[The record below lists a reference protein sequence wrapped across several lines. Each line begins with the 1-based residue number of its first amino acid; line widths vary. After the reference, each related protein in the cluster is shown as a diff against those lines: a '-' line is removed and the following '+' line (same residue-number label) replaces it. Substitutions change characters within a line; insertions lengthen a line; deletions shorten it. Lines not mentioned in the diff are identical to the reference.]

1 MTTQTQPKRPIFA
14 LIGGGLLFALIT
26 GGLIV
31 GIQTIGIENIR
42 TAIQSAGV
50 FAPLVYIGIKA
61 VTYVFAPL
69 TSGPIQVGAGVL
81 FGLWEGTAYTLIGE
95 VLGGSIGFWLSRR
108 FGRSLVKRMIGDEG
122 LKKAD
127 EFVNQIVDWKTLSY
141 ARLFLFPVYD
151 FISYAVGF
159 AKLPYRTYLIVSVL
173 VGAIPT
179 FAAVAVGTTLT
190 GENSILIYVGL
201 AVACA
206 VPLVFQKQIRRM
218 LKMEKPTLPNNHP
231 S

>member
-1 MTTQTQPKRPIFA
+1 MTAQTETKRPLFA
-14 LIGGGLLFALIT
+14 LIGGALLFALVT

-31 GIQTIGIENIR
+31 GINAIGIDNIR
-42 TAIQSAGV
+42 TGIQSAGV

-61 VTYVFAPL
+61 ATYVFAPL

-81 FGLWEGTAYTLIGE
+81 FGLWEGTIYTLIGE
-95 VLGGSIGFWLSRR
+95 VLGGSIAFWISRR
-108 FGRSLVKRMIGDEG
+108 FGREIAGRMIGADG
-122 LKKAD
+122 LRRAD

-159 AKLPYRTYLIVSVL
+159 SRLPFRTYVIISVI

-179 FAAVAVGTTLT
+179 FAAVALGTTLT
-190 GENSILIYVGL
+190 GENSALIYVL
-201 AVACA
+201 VAVACA
-206 VPLVFQKQIRRM
+206 VPLIFQKRIRRL
-218 LKMEKPTLPNNHP
+218 LKMEKT
-231 S
+231 